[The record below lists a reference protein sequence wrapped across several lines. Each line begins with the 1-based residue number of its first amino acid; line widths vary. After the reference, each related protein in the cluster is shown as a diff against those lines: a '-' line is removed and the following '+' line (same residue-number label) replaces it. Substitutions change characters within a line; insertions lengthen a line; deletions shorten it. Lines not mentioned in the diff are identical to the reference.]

1 MRLLFV
7 FVVFLAISS
16 RPVNSF
22 DIKLLRTPKINP
34 KITLNLE
41 LFWKKTIE
49 NHFHN
54 TTSSKETPLSPA
66 TAPPLASSFTFDPP
80 TRPSWHLPTLHDAA
94 PLFDTFT
101 GRTKEREDDR
111 LDNRHAKTMYI
122 QVDVN
127 HKTSSS
133 ATTLKMLSSVSICL
147 ASMAWSLL

>member
-1 MRLLFV
+1 MRLRFC
-7 FVVFLAISS
+7 FVVFLTIFS
-16 RPVNSF
+16 RPVHSI
-22 DIKLLRTPKINP
+22 DIKLLRTPKISP

-54 TTSSKETPLSPA
+54 ATSTKETPLSPA
-66 TAPPLASSFTFDPP
+66 TAPLASSFTFDPP
-80 TRPSWHLPTLHDAA
+80 TRSSWHMPTLHDAA
-94 PLFDTFT
+94 PLYDTFM
-101 GRTKEREDDR
+101 GRPKEREDDR

-147 ASMAWSLL
+147 ALVAWSLL